1 MWMRHRV
8 GRLTLALLAWCAMLG
23 ATAPALAFD
32 IERTVTAQAIPS
44 PRQGLSDAYIVSFGL
59 FGPES
64 VFESEARGA
73 ARVLQAWFGATVEPV
88 VRFNS
93 KRRAFATARTVAASL
108 RAAGAAMDRDKEV
121 LVVVLSSHGSP
132 DGLAIVAGRREDTLT
147 PAELRQM
154 LDASGAKYR
163 VVIISAC
170 YSGVFVPALADRR
183 TLVITAA
190 AANRPSF
197 GCEDGATWT
206 YFGDAFFNRALRTA
220 PSLEAAFDQARRARD
235 RARKAGRVRAV
246 EPANC
251 RWLRIARIARPAQ
264 GGKCGHR
271 SRRVRVRA
279 QALAGGTSRQSDQ
292 RTLGLNPR
300 ASSREGVDDKAAAF
314 APASRRIGAQIS
326 LLRRSSSGHALFRY
340 QSRSVGW
347 CGATSIATRTKPPS
361 TATRR
366 TSSLIRCAVCIR
378 RSLDFCD

>member
-32 IERTVTAQAIPS
+32 IGRTVTAQAIPS

-190 AANRPSF
+190 AADRPSF

-220 PSLEAAFDQARRARD
+220 PSLEAAFDQARRLVTAREK
-235 RARKAGRVRAV
+235 REGFEPSNPQIAGGSELLA
-246 EPANC
+246 
-251 RWLRIARIARPAQ
+251 LLARP
-264 GGKCGHR
+264 
-271 SRRVRVRA
+271 
-279 QALAGGTSRQSDQ
+279 
-292 RTLGLNPR
+292 
-300 ASSREGVDDKAAAF
+300 KAANADTGPAGFAF
-314 APASRRIGAQIS
+314 VP
-326 LLRRSSSGHALFRY
+326 
-340 QSRSVGW
+340 
-347 CGATSIATRTKPPS
+347 KPWRVEQV
-361 TATRR
+361 AKAIKGR
-366 TSSLIRCAVCIR
+366 
-378 RSLDFCD
+378 